1 MIMKLEEELKSKFR
15 NEFHKVGLNIFFT
28 SNWLAQSQKKIF
40 KKFNLT
46 VQQYNILRILRGQQ
60 GQPVTIGNIKCRML
74 ERESDVSRIVD
85 KMRTRGLVKRYSCE
99 DDRRATHIFITE
111 EGLALL
117 DKMGCYE
124 DVFDKM
130 LNSLT
135 EDEARLL
142 NNLLDKIREA
152 EDQA

>member
-1 MIMKLEEELKSKFR
+1 MVMKLEDELKSKFR

-111 EGLALL
+111 EGLELL
-117 DKMGCYE
+117 QKMECYE
-124 DVFDKM
+124 EVFDGM
-130 LNSLT
+130 LSCLT
-135 EDEARLL
+135 EEEAKQL
-142 NNLLDKIREA
+142 NLLLDKIRDF